1 MPWDDLPLVL
11 KIAHVAIFAG
21 SLGVWFVVMRRLR
34 RGQPILAFE
43 PRRPVPWQ
51 GVDLAFILLSF
62 VLIPALV
69 LLAFLGPSR
78 AAHTAAKPGAPE
90 LTQKAPAETAPAE
103 EKHAAADVS
112 SEVFEA
118 DAVGKLLFS
127 AIAIGWVVFRVRANP
142 KDLGFDLS
150 HVSSDLVLGV
160 ATFLATI
167 LPVTLIQDFL
177 EDTKIRP
184 YVHPLISALKNHPNL
199 WMFAV
204 VGVSAV
210 IVAPLVEELLFRV
223 LIQGC
228 LEMVETKRR
237 ILLNA
242 ARSMAA
248 AVSRRAAA
256 DPTISAGAN
265 ENSHLPQEDN
275 HDAAAELAA
284 ATGPSAWPIIV
295 SSALF
300 ALIHLGQGLAP
311 IPLFPFALILGY
323 VYQRT
328 HRIWPSLIAHLL
340 LNATS
345 LVTLWQMTVNQPK

>member
-1 MPWDDLPLVL
+1 MPWDGLSLVL
-11 KIAHVAIFAG
+11 NIAQLAIYAG

-34 RGQPILAFE
+34 RGQPVLAFE
-43 PRRPVPWQ
+43 LRRPVPWQ

-62 VLIPALV
+62 VLIPTLV
-69 LLAFLGPSR
+69 HLAFLGPSR
-78 AAHTAAKPGAPE
+78 AARTAAKTAAPE
-90 LTQKAPAETAPAE
+90 LTQNAPADNAPAE
-103 EKHAAADVS
+103 EKGAAAEVS
-112 SEVFEA
+112 SDVFEA

-127 AIAIGWVVFRVRANP
+127 AIAIGWVVFRVRANS

-150 HVSSDLVLGV
+150 HIGSDLVLGV
-160 ATFLATI
+160 GTFLATI
-167 LPVTLIQDFL
+167 LPVTLIQSVL

-184 YVHPLISALKNHPNL
+184 YDHPLIRALKSHPSL

-204 VGVSAV
+204 VGISAV

-237 ILLNA
+237 LLLNA

-256 DPTISAGAN
+256 EPTLPADANDAGHL
-265 ENSHLPQEDN
+265 SHETNP
-275 HDAAAELAA
+275 DAAAELAA
-284 ATGPSAWPIIV
+284 ATGPSAWPIIA

-300 ALIHLGQGLAP
+300 ALMHWGQGLAP

-340 LNATS
+340 LNAAS

>member
-1 MPWDDLPLVL
+1 MPWDDLPLAL
-11 KIAHVAIFAG
+11 KMAHLAIFAG
-21 SLGVWFVVMRRLR
+21 SLGIWFVVMRRLR

-62 VLIPALV
+62 VIVPALV
-69 LLAFLGPSR
+69 LFAFLGPSR
-78 AAHTAAKPGAPE
+78 AAHMAAKPGAPE
-90 LTQKAPAETAPAE
+90 LTQKAPAENTPAE
-103 EKHAAADVS
+103 EKRAAADVS

-127 AIAIGWVVFRVRANP
+127 SIAIGWVVFRVRANS
-142 KDLGFDLS
+142 KDLGFDFS
-150 HVSSDLVLGV
+150 HIGSDLVLGV
-160 ATFLATI
+160 GTFLATI
-167 LPVTLIQDFL
+167 LPVTLIQAFL

-184 YVHPLISALKNHPNL
+184 YDHPLITALKQHPNL

-256 DPTISAGAN
+256 DSTMPADAN
-265 ENSHLPQEDN
+265 DAAHLSREDN
-275 HDAAAELAA
+275 PDAAAELAA

-295 SSALF
+295 SSAVF
-300 ALIHLGQGLAP
+300 ALIHWGQGLAP

>member
-11 KIAHVAIFAG
+11 KIAHLAIFAS
-21 SLGVWFVVMRRLR
+21 SLSVWFVVIRRLR
-34 RGQPILAFE
+34 RGQPILPFE

-51 GVDLAFILLSF
+51 GVDLAFILLAF
-62 VLIPALV
+62 VLIPGLV
-69 LLAFLGPSR
+69 LLAILGPSR
-78 AAHTAAKPGAPE
+78 AAHTAAKPAVPE
-90 LTQKAPAETAPAE
+90 LTQKAPADNAPAE
-103 EKHAAADVS
+103 EKGEAAEVS
-112 SEVFEA
+112 SEAFEA
-118 DAVGKLLFS
+118 EAAGKLLFS
-127 AIAIGWVVFRVRANP
+127 AIAVGWVVFRVRANF

-150 HVSSDLVLGV
+150 HIGSDLVLGLG
-160 ATFLATI
+160 TFLATV
-167 LPVTLIQDFL
+167 LPVTLIQDSL

-184 YVHPLISALKNHPNL
+184 YDHPLIRAIKNHPNL

-237 ILLNA
+237 LLLNA

-256 DPTISAGAN
+256 DSTISAGAN
-265 ENSHLPQEDN
+265 EDSQLPQEDN
-275 HDAAAELAA
+275 RDAAAELAA

-300 ALIHLGQGLAP
+300 ALMHWGQGLAP

-340 LNATS
+340 LNGTS